1 MLARVKNVEGI
12 MLYLFKVGSYQPL
25 DNLLTLCHLCE
36 ILSSWS
42 SHILLRRILQVEAV
56 HVSSAAL
63 VFHA

>member
-36 ILSSWS
+36 ILSSWP
-42 SHILLRRILQVEAV
+42 SHILLRRILQVEAI
-56 HVSSAAL
+56 HGSSAAL
-63 VFHA
+63 VFHT